1 MDNVSGNNPPAEN
14 IPVENI
20 PAKKAPAAKA
30 KLAALIA
37 AAVIFVGAMIW
48 YISLAPGSPSSS
60 ICDQLN
66 RCGYSFGSD
75 DLFPLGSY
83 TRVSIREIIN
93 GEDLTEPIAAS
104 LSAGFGADVDRHG
117 DVTVVLID
125 LGDDEH
131 VLSAFVVDG
140 TVELAF
146 IQSVDTG
153 AILPLGAGA

>member
-1 MDNVSGNNPPAEN
+1 MDNVNGNNPPSES
-14 IPVENI
+14 I
-20 PAKKAPAAKA
+20 PAAKV

-37 AAVIFVGAMIW
+37 AAVIFAGAMIW

-75 DLFPLGSY
+75 DLFPFGSY
-83 TRVSIREIIN
+83 TRVSIREIMN

-104 LSAGFGADVDRHG
+104 LSAGFGADVDRRG
-117 DVTVVLID
+117 DVTVVLVD
-125 LGDDEH
+125 LGDNEH

-153 AILPLGAGA
+153 AILPPGAGA